1 MFVFLSFFSP
11 PFCLIYWRSAVSISF
26 THFRHA
32 FLFYAHF
39 CQYQPR
45 SVTTT
50 TTRTTRMYGGTKRGS
65 RPGSG
70 SPPPTAVLSLE
81 PDFVATFPDE
91 IITRL
96 SFCSHRDSTLCF
108 SVNCSFRPIETAT
121 RLIRGLRTN
130 GADRVVR
137 IKCLLRFY
145 LKTVETRQHSTFLV
159 RPLYAFRY
167 DGSFFSLFFSS
178 FCLNPFIFF
187 IARHCLTV
195 SKTQNVSADFSCRCL
210 NCFRFLNVFFGSFV
224 VWFQ

>member
-1 MFVFLSFFSP
+1 MRPIPTYSLPAQGQPLVIFSLFSISPRRSSYFSCLISWPFDFTFRLILPFVCFFVFFSP

-121 RLIRGLRTN
+121 RLIRGLQTN

-137 IKCLLRFY
+137 IKCLLRFC

-167 DGSFFSLFFSS
+167 DGSFYSL
-178 FCLNPFIFF
+178 
-187 IARHCLTV
+187 R
-195 SKTQNVSADFSCRCL
+195 SA
-210 NCFRFLNVFFGSFV
+210 
-224 VWFQ
+224 